1 MSIVQIKIERDKNIV
16 KYITLIRKFNN
27 TLPMTIIKSNIE
39 SKNYVIHHD
48 LYAYDVVDDLLNID
62 HTARFR
68 QLLADLI
75 TAGARLQIYCDE
87 EQCTL
92 EYLDNRITA
101 MREIEKELQLE
112 MDRALREE

>member
-1 MSIVQIKIERDKNIV
+1 MSIVQIKIDGDTNIV

-27 TLPMTIIKSNIE
+27 ALPITIIKSNIE
-39 SKNYVIHHD
+39 NKNYVIHHN
-48 LYAYDVVDDLLNID
+48 LYAYDLVDDLLNID

-92 EYLDNRITA
+92 EYLDNKIIA
-101 MREIEKELQLE
+101 MQEIEKELQLE